1 MIRCCF
7 CDSVARPSKGGRSNQ
22 RGRGGGRGGRSSCEL
37 ALEKKK
43 NSNMKIKSRN
53 EEAGVERQVRGGRA
67 KVVGS
72 SCFLVVF
79 VFRSV
84 FSRFS
89 SSGGVAVV
97 AEEEEEGEDERW
109 AGQWAGQ
116 WWLVTGVGPFR
127 CISDQSPTPESP
139 PKRLGSLA
147 PPPFPRPQPLL
158 FFPTVAPP
166 SYPSHCRCLAVP
178 TYLAFLRGLA

>member
-1 MIRCCF
+1 
-7 CDSVARPSKGGRSNQ
+7 
-22 RGRGGGRGGRSSCEL
+22 
-37 ALEKKK
+37 
-43 NSNMKIKSRN
+43 MKIKSRRN
-53 EEAGVERQVRGGRA
+53 EEAGVERQVRDGRA

-109 AGQWAGQ
+109 AGRWAGQ
-116 WWLVTGVGPFR
+116 WVGQWGLVTGVEPFR
-127 CISDQSPTPESP
+127 CISDQLPTPESP
-139 PKRLGSLA
+139 PKRLGSLT
-147 PPPFPRPQPLL
+147 PPPFPRPQPLPFL
-158 FFPTVAPP
+158 PTVAPP

-178 TYLAFLRGLA
+178 T